1 MIDDFYAER
10 GVNPRAVWSAAP
22 ADAQRASHFL
32 LAQHREEAGAHD
44 VGDTEATRSRTPP
57 SAHGDKLV
65 SARKLES
72 ARQAL
77 DALGAAQVEL
87 GGLVAAIHSVG
98 CKDGAVAEEALAN
111 AAAKVHR
118 EDGQDIGVGLK
129 ALTSAEA
136 ELEALCSVLVA
147 AK

>member
-1 MIDDFYAER
+1 MIDEFYAER

-22 ADAQRASHFL
+22 AEAQRASHFL
-32 LAQHREEAGAHD
+32 LAQHREGAGAPE
-44 VGDTEATRSRTPP
+44 VGDTEATRSRTAP

-98 CKDGAVAEEALAN
+98 SEDCVTADDALAN
-111 AAAKVHR
+111 AAAKAHR
-118 EDGQDIGVGLK
+118 EDGQDIGVGLQ
-129 ALTSAEA
+129 ALTSAQA